1 MDTDLL
7 TFMANAGV
15 NDERAQASA
24 VQLSEKV
31 KNKTLRLLDII
42 VSLKDYIVSEDGG
55 ERKKSLQCL
64 NGIIAHLP
72 KDGLS
77 KNEIAVLFQF
87 FQSKIDDTE
96 LMREVLTALELL
108 SSFNFFVVQQA
119 KETLQTLQDKYVPT
133 NFLAA
138 VRYVAFNILVTLYG
152 RFENQLKENES
163 LAHLFI
169 ATYIHVATGEKDP
182 RNLLSSF
189 KLNETITKHLS
200 QYTVKYGE
208 QLFDVLFCYFP
219 ITFKPPKNDPYKITN
234 ADLKTALRSA
244 ISATPLF
251 AEDAFGNLID
261 KLTATSPAVKN
272 DTLLTMAACIESYGG
287 ENCLKHWLPLWNGL
301 KFEIMQNNDDG
312 DDTMLDPVS
321 NLSIKGEI
329 KSNYRAALD
338 VLKALGVVLEQFDQ
352 KAFQKYFDH
361 ILDELK
367 NNFKYQKDLK
377 QSCNILASIASG
389 NEYNFNYAIAGSFPL
404 FVESSSETTKLKY
417 LLMNLSFF
425 FNAYME
431 VYGVLSKESLNS
443 EICQNKMQEYKD
455 ELLMIIGMALTS
467 SSKLEVTVRT
477 LSVIKF
483 TQMAK
488 MKGFLKREE
497 ISLIVQYITDTILTD
512 SNKNIYYACLEGLKS
527 ISELYE
533 DIVYEVALTRML
545 NLLPEALDE
554 ASIAHDE
561 TMILAETLLKII
573 LDFTTSRHILVKES
587 ILSLTKKLC
596 KTSAS
601 IARRSSDYCFLIL
614 STIYSLYDNNY
625 FLLKEG
631 DGALLKHEIE
641 NDLYA
646 VLADGVN
653 VKDDDLNLSLISNI
667 FYFMHLC
674 NGTTGAATEVEK
686 ASQYFID
693 QHSITKQPN
702 RLSMTY
708 SKIIQALTKEIQF
721 PQADQILS
729 EVKCLLS
736 GFDSTMTEF
745 EKLGYFEILLALSN
759 KWLDDDYILSI
770 LNWEDRSY
778 CNLEVMIWLS
788 KGLIAKNSKYSDDIL
803 QNFIAMLSD
812 HVIGTKVSKLFEV
825 FVIDFTSFKKYKGI
839 AWNNNIKLLYKQR
852 TFSGIFL
859 KLVSLYQTS
868 NNMDIKCNYLT
879 ALSLILKHT
888 PSELVSPFMKDLLPM
903 LLQALDMPNSEV
915 RLSALETLKDSTEQH
930 HQLVAEHIQ
939 SLVPSLLSLVKV
951 DEYNTVMIRLSA
963 LQLLQ
968 LLTEHLPIN
977 YCLNYK
983 QDIINGLLE
992 PLSDKK
998 RVVRKQCI
1006 DTRQAYFELGQVPF
1020 E

>member
-1 MDTDLL
+1 M
-7 TFMANAGV
+7 
-15 NDERAQASA
+15 
-24 VQLSEKV
+24 
-31 KNKTLRLLDII
+31 
-42 VSLKDYIVSEDGG
+42 
-55 ERKKSLQCL
+55 
-64 NGIIAHLP
+64 
-72 KDGLS
+72 
-77 KNEIAVLFQF
+77 
-87 FQSKIDDTE
+87 
-96 LMREVLTALELL
+96 
-108 SSFNFFVVQQA
+108 
-119 KETLQTLQDKYVPT
+119 
-133 NFLAA
+133 
-138 VRYVAFNILVTLYG
+138 
-152 RFENQLKENES
+152 
-163 LAHLFI
+163 
-169 ATYIHVATGEKDP
+169 ATGEKDP

-321 NLSIKGEI
+321 NLAIKGEI

-561 TMILAETLLKII
+561 TLILAETLLKII

-587 ILSLTKKLC
+587 ILSLTKSCVKH
-596 KTSAS
+596 
-601 IARRSSDYCFLIL
+601 
-614 STIYSLYDNNY
+614 
-625 FLLKEG
+625 LL
-631 DGALLKHEIE
+631 
-641 NDLYA
+641 
-646 VLADGVN
+646 V
-653 VKDDDLNLSLISNI
+653 
-667 FYFMHLC
+667 
-674 NGTTGAATEVEK
+674 
-686 ASQYFID
+686 
-693 QHSITKQPN
+693 
-702 RLSMTY
+702 
-708 SKIIQALTKEIQF
+708 
-721 PQADQILS
+721 
-729 EVKCLLS
+729 
-736 GFDSTMTEF
+736 
-745 EKLGYFEILLALSN
+745 
-759 KWLDDDYILSI
+759 
-770 LNWEDRSY
+770 
-778 CNLEVMIWLS
+778 
-788 KGLIAKNSKYSDDIL
+788 
-803 QNFIAMLSD
+803 
-812 HVIGTKVSKLFEV
+812 
-825 FVIDFTSFKKYKGI
+825 
-839 AWNNNIKLLYKQR
+839 
-852 TFSGIFL
+852 
-859 KLVSLYQTS
+859 
-868 NNMDIKCNYLT
+868 
-879 ALSLILKHT
+879 
-888 PSELVSPFMKDLLPM
+888 
-903 LLQALDMPNSEV
+903 
-915 RLSALETLKDSTEQH
+915 
-930 HQLVAEHIQ
+930 
-939 SLVPSLLSLVKV
+939 
-951 DEYNTVMIRLSA
+951 
-963 LQLLQ
+963 
-968 LLTEHLPIN
+968 
-977 YCLNYK
+977 
-983 QDIINGLLE
+983 
-992 PLSDKK
+992 
-998 RVVRKQCI
+998 
-1006 DTRQAYFELGQVPF
+1006 
-1020 E
+1020 